1 MKASVERCQP
11 PSGPKTI
18 ISDYLPMPH
27 HYCSANIVKTFT
39 QGFGFSAYLFW
50 YLIGGYKPQ
59 LIINIVVKKGAQ
71 LPLDIY

>member
-1 MKASVERCQP
+1 
-11 PSGPKTI
+11 
-18 ISDYLPMPH
+18 MPH
-27 HYCSANIVKTFT
+27 HYCSANIVKTST